1 MEGIRM
7 KNIQLRFDQTGYAME
22 DILKLKEQ
30 VMDAHT
36 KLHEKSGEGND
47 FVGWVDYPETFDK
60 EEFTRLK
67 AAAKRIQDQ
76 SEVLVVVGIGGSYL
90 GARAA
95 LDALS
100 HTFYNDLPKEKRKTP
115 QVYFVGNSI
124 SGSYIKHLMELI
136 GDKDISV
143 NVISKSGTTTEPAIA
158 FRILKAHL
166 EKKYGKE
173 GAQNRIYATTD
184 KSRGALRELANREG
198 YETFVIPDDV
208 GGRFSIFT
216 PVGLL
221 PIAVAGID
229 VDAIVQGTIDGMT
242 EYAETDMTKN
252 PCYQYAALRNV
263 LLQSG
268 KDIEVMVNYEPT
280 LSYIS
285 EWWKQLYGE
294 SEGKDGKG
302 IFPASV
308 NFSTDLHSMGQY
320 IQDGQRKLFETII
333 NIEKP
338 NEDSEVIWDEANLD
352 NLNYLHGK
360 TVDQVNKKAM
370 QGTILAHV
378 DGGVPNA
385 IIDIPEMTPYY
396 FGKLFYFFMK
406 GCGISGY
413 ILDVNPFNQPGVE
426 AYKKNMFA
434 LLGKPGFE
442 DLKAEL
448 EARL

>member
-1 MEGIRM
+1 MLYQ
-7 KNIQLRFDQTGYAME
+7 NQVQLQNLLLLSE
-22 DILKLKEQ
+22 SLK
-30 VMDAHT
+30 HT
-36 KLHEKSGEGND
+36 Q
-47 FVGWVDYPETFDK
+47 
-60 EEFTRLK
+60 R
-67 AAAKRIQDQ
+67 R
-76 SEVLVVVGIGGSYL
+76 
-90 GARAA
+90 
-95 LDALS
+95 
-100 HTFYNDLPKEKRKTP
+100 
-115 QVYFVGNSI
+115 
-124 SGSYIKHLMELI
+124 
-136 GDKDISV
+136 
-143 NVISKSGTTTEPAIA
+143 
-158 FRILKAHL
+158 
-166 EKKYGKE
+166 KYGKE
-173 GAQNRIYATTD
+173 GAKERIYATTD

-229 VDAIVQGTIDGMT
+229 VDAIVQGTIDGMA
-242 EYAETDMTKN
+242 EYAETDITKN

-338 NEDSEVIWDEANLD
+338 N
-352 NLNYLHGK
+352 
-360 TVDQVNKKAM
+360 
-370 QGTILAHV
+370 
-378 DGGVPNA
+378 
-385 IIDIPEMTPYY
+385 
-396 FGKLFYFFMK
+396 
-406 GCGISGY
+406 
-413 ILDVNPFNQPGVE
+413 
-426 AYKKNMFA
+426 
-434 LLGKPGFE
+434 
-442 DLKAEL
+442 
-448 EARL
+448 